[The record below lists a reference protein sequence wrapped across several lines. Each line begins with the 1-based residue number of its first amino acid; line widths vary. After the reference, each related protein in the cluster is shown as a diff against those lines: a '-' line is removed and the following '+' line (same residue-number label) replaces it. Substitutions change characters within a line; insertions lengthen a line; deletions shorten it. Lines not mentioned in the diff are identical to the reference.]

1 MSTPSPYIDPSR
13 PRARI
18 RPFKAMGHMN
28 KLFANKEDT
37 AQVFHIIESLS
48 GNALRRNLDRLLS
61 TPEGR
66 QRFAE
71 RRALA
76 PLLDD
81 HAALGPLPMGS
92 VGRAYID
99 FMTREGLTAKG
110 LVAESEIFRK
120 GTKQFDDDLK
130 WFGDRLRDTHDMYHV
145 LSGYGR
151 DGLGEAALLAF
162 THGQQP
168 SRGVY
173 FIAKMAFRRMRKELP
188 ASFDLKEVWR
198 EARENGLAARKL
210 LDQDILSLLNEPL
223 TEARGRLN
231 IKPPKAYK
239 AALRLYNELPQEM
252 REMTAA

>member
-1 MSTPSPYIDPSR
+1 
-13 PRARI
+13 
-18 RPFKAMGHMN
+18 MN
-28 KLFANKEDT
+28 KLFADKEDT

-48 GNALRRNLDRLLS
+48 GNALHRNLDRLLS
-61 TPEGR
+61 TPDGR
-66 QRFAE
+66 ERFAE
-71 RRALA
+71 HRALA

-81 HAALGPLPMGS
+81 HAALGPLPAGS

-99 FMTREGLTAKG
+99 FMTREGLTARG

-198 EARENGLAARKL
+198 EARENGLAARKI

-223 TEARGRLN
+223 AEARGRLN

-239 AALRLYNELPQEM
+239 AALRLYSELPQEM
-252 REMTAA
+252 RELTAA